1 MVFFYFSFL
10 ENVFSLESAF
20 WEDGLDHK
28 VLLNLVDL
36 LTVDLLTVVQY
47 VAHLLFDAAGHV

>member
-1 MVFFYFSFL
+1 MVFFFFSFL

-36 LTVDLLTVVQY
+36 LTVVQY